1 MMISLERLATTTI
14 NLMNT
19 GNYRLLFYLL
29 TVVGGMLIL
38 QTCTKS
44 YTFRS
49 NYTEAN
55 ALLHETDSLKTKPF
69 LKAHLKN
76 GDIYIL
82 QDTWSVDTVRNLVK
96 GIGTRY
102 DFNRARVVA
111 GLATVPIDSVA
122 IFETNQKLRGTE
134 TGRIIS
140 LSILAGLDVL
150 LGVICLSNPK
160 ACFGSCPT
168 FYLNEE
174 DNFHYADA
182 EGFSNAIAPS
192 MEYGDIDALGSGS
205 AGSDTL
211 SITMKNE
218 ALETHCVNEVKLL
231 ACPRAPGGQVH
242 QTPYNEFF
250 ACQNRYPVSQAQ
262 GPEGDITALVSD
274 DDRHER
280 FSLTDEDNLSSKEVL
295 YLRFDPVQQPGDL
308 GLLIHF
314 RQTLMTTY
322 FIYSAMGYMGDEV
335 GDIFAKMETDPSL
348 NDKLENGIKKELGDI
363 DVYLLDDQTH
373 EWVLQDGLYE
383 TGPIAINRQLLPLKT
398 ASSDTVRLK
407 IVLNKGLW
415 RIDYLAL
422 TTIQEKVSPVA
433 VSPQTIIKNGQPDAR
448 ALRQVNDPE
457 QYLLSMP
464 GDAYRFDFVFP
475 EENREYD
482 LFLYSQGYYLEWM
495 RAHWLKDK
503 DLLALRQMVE
513 QPARYL
519 KAEAEAY
526 KQYETTMEQEFW
538 NSKIDTKT
546 FTYHEN

>member
-1 MMISLERLATTTI
+1 
-14 NLMNT
+14 
-19 GNYRLLFYLL
+19 
-29 TVVGGMLIL
+29 
-38 QTCTKS
+38 
-44 YTFRS
+44 
-49 NYTEAN
+49 
-55 ALLHETDSLKTKPF
+55 
-69 LKAHLKN
+69 
-76 GDIYIL
+76 
-82 QDTWSVDTVRNLVK
+82 
-96 GIGTRY
+96 
-102 DFNRARVVA
+102 
-111 GLATVPIDSVA
+111 
-122 IFETNQKLRGTE
+122 
-134 TGRIIS
+134 
-140 LSILAGLDVL
+140 
-150 LGVICLSNPK
+150 
-160 ACFGSCPT
+160 
-168 FYLNEE
+168 
-174 DNFHYADA
+174 
-182 EGFSNAIAPS
+182 

-242 QTPYNEFF
+242 QTPHNEFF

-398 ASSDTVRLK
+398 ASSDTVQLK

-433 VSPQTIIKNGQPDAR
+433 LSPQTIVKNGQPDAR

-482 LFLYSQGYYLEWM
+482 LFSLFSG
-495 RAHWLKDK
+495 
-503 DLLALRQMVE
+503 LLPGVDARPLAERQRPTGVE
-513 QPARYL
+513 TNGR
-519 KAEAEAY
+519 
-526 KQYETTMEQEFW
+526 TTCPIPQ
-538 NSKIDTKT
+538 SGS
-546 FTYHEN
+546 